1 MPAFEMGTSEYQA
14 GDFLCKAGRIW
25 FTLCV
30 VYNFYILFKCFVFVL
45 VTNVSKN
52 AWKWFMFF
60 QSMLFSP
67 VLATS

>member
-1 MPAFEMGTSEYQA
+1 MFS
-14 GDFLCKAGRIW
+14 
-25 FTLCV
+25 
-30 VYNFYILFKCFVFVL
+30 FVL

-52 AWKWFMFF
+52 GWKWFMFF